1 IGNQNHI
8 SYLFSRERQRLGSE
22 HNHQLSNQ
30 STIKSKTM
38 LSLSIATPLPKPSLP
53 LPKSGFSGIQLN
65 QTCLLPPL
73 RVRPRTAYRAA
84 GTPAA
89 SVVMMAKKDEE
100 LKEIRGLTTDE
111 INEQVVDLKGEL
123 FMLRL
128 QKSVRN
134 EFKSSEFRRMRKRGS
149 NELYLLPG
157 IEIAYWSSQIA
168 RMLTVKRERELE
180 EGINKRLSR
189 KLDRQWKKSIVVRP
203 PPSLIKLREEEA
215 AEEAEKSA

>member
-1 IGNQNHI
+1 
-8 SYLFSRERQRLGSE
+8 
-22 HNHQLSNQ
+22 
-30 STIKSKTM
+30 M
-38 LSLSIATPLPKPSLP
+38 LSLSIATPIPKSSLP
-53 LPKSGFSGIQLN
+53 LPKSGFAGIQLN
-65 QTCLLPPL
+65 QTCLVPTL
-73 RVRPRTAYRAA
+73 RGRPGTAYRSA
-84 GTPAA
+84 GAPAS

-134 EFKSSEFRRMRKRGS
+134 EFKSSEFRRMRKK
-149 NELYLLPG
+149 
-157 IEIAYWSSQIA
+157 IA
-168 RMLTVKRERELE
+168 RMLTVKREREVE